1 MTKVARIV
9 SALVLVAGVSAAP
22 ASANLITNPGFE
34 TGDFTGWTHSGNTGA
49 TAVFPLDPHSGIY
62 AAWLGPVGS
71 NGFLSQ
77 TLTTVPGH
85 TYNISWFLQSD
96 GEVPNFFSVSWGGAA
111 SFSFMNFPVAFGYQ
125 QFVFSGLATG
135 PSTVL
140 RFGFRNDP
148 GFFQLDDVE
157 VVDAAVPE
165 PGTLLLLGS
174 GLTGL
179 AMRRRRRAS

>member
-34 TGDFTGWTHSGNTGA
+34 TGDFTGWTQSGNLGFTFVNG
-49 TAVFPLDPHSGIY
+49 LPHSGSF
-62 AAWLGPVGS
+62 AAWLGPIGS

-85 TYNISWFLQSD
+85 EYNISFWLQSD
-96 GEVPNFFSVSWGGAA
+96 GLTPNFFRVAFGGS
-111 SFSFMNFPVAFGYQ
+111 SFSFTNFALAFPYNEFTFTGI
-125 QFVFSGLATG
+125 ATSN
-135 PSTVL
+135 STLL
-140 RFGFRNDP
+140 RFSFRNDP
-148 GFFQLDDVE
+148 GFFQLDDIE

>member
-34 TGDFTGWTHSGNTGA
+34 TGDFTGWTQAGNLGFTS
-49 TAVFPLDPHSGIY
+49 VLPLDPHSGIY
-62 AAWLGPVGS
+62 AAWLGPIGS
-71 NGFLSQ
+71 NGSLSQ

-85 TYNISWFLQSD
+85 EYNISFFLQSD
-96 GEVPNFFSVSWGGAA
+96 GEVPNFFRVAFGGS
-111 SFSFMNFPVAFGYQ
+111 SFSFTNFAVDFPYEEFT
-125 QFVFSGLATG
+125 FSGIATSN
-135 PSTVL
+135 STLL
-140 RFGFRNDP
+140 RFTFRNDP
-148 GFFQLDDVE
+148 GFFQLDDIE

-179 AMRRRRRAS
+179 AMRRRRRSS